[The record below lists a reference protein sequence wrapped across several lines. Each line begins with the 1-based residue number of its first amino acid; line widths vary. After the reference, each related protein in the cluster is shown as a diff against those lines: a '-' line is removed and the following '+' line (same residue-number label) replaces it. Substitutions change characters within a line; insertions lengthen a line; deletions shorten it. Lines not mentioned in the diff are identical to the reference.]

1 MKNIEAILNK
11 KYHKKIEKL
20 SIYRDKL
27 KQMQITFKEYG
38 IACVVKDEWSFYQLE
53 TIYEGILNKK
63 AFEDTFLTTYVD
75 MHDFW
80 ADLDYQERK
89 HQMNVDIDQMRK
101 ELKSFPYAGEDM
113 YIPMFDV
120 RMNRLYT
127 KEIVLLELKQYKRF
141 INSFQDVIIENAY
154 GVLPYM
160 YNFSSCLYICGDDH
174 YFALYNPDVNRLY
187 FIENFHCTHTLNF
200 DSMRSARSSFEEI
213 KKIAECFM
221 KNDEA
226 GCTRAIMESELIVD
240 SMKKKLEKYLKKIT
254 KKTEV

>member
-80 ADLDYQERK
+80 ADLAYKESK
-89 HQMNVDIDQMRK
+89 NQMNVDFDIMSK
-101 ELKSFPYAGEDM
+101 ELQSFTYVGMDK
-113 YIPMFDV
+113 YIW
-120 RMNRLYT
+120 
-127 KEIVLLELKQYKRF
+127 
-141 INSFQDVIIENAY
+141 
-154 GVLPYM
+154 
-160 YNFSSCLYICGDDH
+160 
-174 YFALYNPDVNRLY
+174 
-187 FIENFHCTHTLNF
+187 
-200 DSMRSARSSFEEI
+200 
-213 KKIAECFM
+213 
-221 KNDEA
+221 
-226 GCTRAIMESELIVD
+226 
-240 SMKKKLEKYLKKIT
+240 
-254 KKTEV
+254 